1 MIARFLAKDTTASR
15 EAELANKRISECAK
29 PRISSLP
36 KLHRF
41 SSSCHACDGVILLGM
56 PNSLSK
62 AHADTQ
68 PLIFKK
74 WLFLADKLE
83 VDPELLRI
91 PLENIKNWRANGRL
105 ADMRFLDQWEEM
117 ITVARASDEGMEALL
132 AFVRKNGEQTRA
144 MKSCSPFA
152 GVLTRDERDLF
163 TCAWTH

>member
-1 MIARFLAKDTTASR
+1 M
-15 EAELANKRISECAK
+15 
-29 PRISSLP
+29 PSSLP
-36 KLHRF
+36 EVY
-41 SSSCHACDGVILLGM
+41 S
-56 PNSLSK
+56 
-62 AHADTQ
+62 DTQ

-83 VDPELLRI
+83 GDSGLLRI

-105 ADMRFLDQWEEM
+105 ADTRFLDQWEEM

-132 AFVRKNGEQTRA
+132 AFVRRNGEKTRA